1 MQKFL
6 FPALALATLTF
17 GTVACSENQPAA
29 ETTTAPT
36 TDMSAAPATDST
48 ALPADGTA
56 VIYTCPMHPEVTS
69 AQPGQCPKCKMDLV
83 VKQ

>member
-6 FPALALATLTF
+6 FLALAALTF
-17 GTVACSENQPAA
+17 GTVACSENQPAT
-29 ETTTAPT
+29 ETTTPA
-36 TDMSAAPATDST
+36 TDAAVVPATDST